1 MSTSANDP
9 NWFWDGQRWLWWNG
23 HAWEIPPAP
32 VPEPEPV
39 AVAPPPP
46 PAATTPPP
54 PPAQQPP
61 PPDPAAP
68 APGYPTATGYPTPG
82 YSSGYPPG
90 GKKSG
95 IGKGWLATII
105 VVCAVL
111 LLAVIGGGAYF
122 LTHRGQDT
130 PSGQVVTVQTEPLS
144 TATDPFT
151 PPAAPPGK
159 ASTDTPVTPV
169 ETPSA
174 VRVKGG
180 KAGLYGGTLDST
192 QCDKNKLIDFL
203 EGNPDKAR
211 AWAGVQGIDPSA
223 IRSFVSKLTSVI
235 LRSDTSVTNHGYTN
249 GQATTFQSVLQAGTA
264 VLVND
269 HGLPVVKCYCG
280 NPLTAVPVDPGPVVY
295 RGPTWSGW
303 KPGNVT
309 VIEVNTTVIT
319 NITVINIVNN
329 QPFNRP
335 TGSDGGQDTPTTLPS
350 TSPTPTETSSPE
362 PTMSGDYT
370 GQQAYEILLVA
381 IDKCVKRYGGS
392 SFNELR
398 THPDKY
404 TVTETPTGQGA
415 GLFTVTIV
423 EHQPKGTYSFT
434 VNVPAR
440 SIVPANEAAA
450 AIVSYCPELNTG

>member
-23 HAWEIPPAP
+23 HAWEIPPES
-32 VPEPEPV
+32 VPEPVVQAPPQPPTPP
-39 AVAPPPP
+39 PPPP
-46 PAATTPPP
+46 PAA
-54 PPAQQPP
+54 
-61 PPDPAAP
+61 PDAA
-68 APGYPTATGYPTPG
+68 ATAASYPYSGMPTQ
-82 YSSGYPPG
+82 PPG
-90 GKKSG
+90 GGRRSG

-105 VVCAVL
+105 VVCAML

-122 LTHRGQDT
+122 LTHRGQET
-130 PSGQVVTVQTEPLS
+130 ASGQVVTVQTEPLS

-151 PPAAPPGK
+151 PPAAPAGQP
-159 ASTDTPVTPV
+159 STDTPVTPV
-169 ETPSA
+169 ETTSA

-180 KAGLYGGTLDST
+180 KAGLYGGTLDSS

-203 EGNPDKAR
+203 ESNPDKAR
-211 AWAGVQGIDPSA
+211 AWARVQGIDQSA

-235 LRSDTSVTNHGYTN
+235 LRSDTSVTNHGFSD

-269 HGLPVVKCYCG
+269 YGLPVVKCYCG
-280 NPLTAVPVDPGPVVY
+280 NPLTAAPVDPGPVTY

-329 QPFNRP
+329 QPFDRP
-335 TGSDGGQDTPTTLPS
+335 VGTDGGQDTPTTMPTPSETPTASPS
-350 TSPTPTETSSPE
+350 TSPT
-362 PTMSGDYT
+362 GDYT
-370 GQQAYEILLVA
+370 GQQAYNILLLA
-381 IDKCVKRYGGS
+381 IDKCVKRFGAS

-398 THPDKY
+398 SNPDKY
-404 TVTETPTGQGA
+404 TVTETPTGQGV

-423 EHQPKGTYSFT
+423 QHQPKGTYKFT
-434 VNVPAR
+434 VNVPAN
-440 SIVPANEAAA
+440 SIVPANEAGTA
-450 AIVSYCPELNTG
+450 VVEYCPELNTG